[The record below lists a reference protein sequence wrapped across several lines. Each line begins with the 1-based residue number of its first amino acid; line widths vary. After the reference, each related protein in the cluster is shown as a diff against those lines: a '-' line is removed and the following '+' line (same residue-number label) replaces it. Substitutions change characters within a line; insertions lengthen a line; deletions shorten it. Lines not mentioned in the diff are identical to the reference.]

1 LRQLL
6 PRRLAVN
13 PVWSNPGNE
22 SFCSLRLHTVIDYCS
37 RMHMKPSPVL
47 RAI

>member
-1 LRQLL
+1 
-6 PRRLAVN
+6 VN
-13 PVWSNPGNE
+13 PVWSNLGNE
-22 SFCSLRLHTVIDYCS
+22 SFCSLRLHTVIGYCS